1 MVRIKPEIRFSFPAV
16 LSVILCTDTEG
27 TAVLCLL
34 SCVLHET
41 GHIIAMIAEGKPPE
55 RIVFYGGGIK
65 LSGSNSNSIPV
76 IIGGCFVNFVLF
88 TVFYFF
94 GHNYVF
100 RLFGMINFLMGIFNL
115 MPISPLDGYNLLEKI
130 LIKLLKP
137 ENVGPVLKMT
147 EITACLVCV
156 PLIIIFFLNGE
167 INFSS
172 VVFLFYLLVVDII
185 EKM

>member
-1 MVRIKPEIRFSFPAV
+1 
-16 LSVILCTDTEG
+16 
-27 TAVLCLL
+27 
-34 SCVLHET
+34 
-41 GHIIAMIAEGKPPE
+41 
-55 RIVFYGGGIK
+55 
-65 LSGSNSNSIPV
+65 
-76 IIGGCFVNFVLF
+76 
-88 TVFYFF
+88 
-94 GHNYVF
+94 
-100 RLFGMINFLMGIFNL
+100 MGIFNL

-147 EITACLVCV
+147 EITACLVCA